1 MSKILKAC
9 ERGSKADLN
18 TIETCARLNQK
29 LNLVNGNCQTG
40 LMLACQNGNT
50 IVVLTLINLKV
61 DIGLNNVDKDGC
73 TALHYAC
80 IRGYPAV
87 IITLLIIAGA
97 NLNIANRKGITPLMY
112 AIREHQIPVAIQ
124 LLNRGVEMERACIN
138 GTTPLIYACK
148 LYYENQELV
157 NALLSKYPLVS
168 LDIKSDAIPPQNY
181 CDHQDNEGN
190 TALHY
195 AIRNGYKNLVYIEL
209 LKRGANP
216 HLKNKNCESVMDII
230 EKMENTS
237 GPRPPNLLFVDM
249 KNKDVKFSIRKQIA
263 PYAYHPRF
271 ATHFRLL
278 DDADA

>member
-1 MSKILKAC
+1 MSRIIKAC
-9 ERGSKADLN
+9 ETGSKTDVK
-18 TIETCARLNQK
+18 TIETWARLKYNF
-29 LNLVNGNCQTG
+29 NLVNGNGQTG
-40 LMLACQNGNT
+40 MMLACQNGNT

-61 DIGLNNVDKDGC
+61 DVDLDKVDKDGC

-80 IRGYPAV
+80 IRGYPV
-87 IITLLIIAGA
+87 IITLLITAGA
-97 NLNIANRKGITPLMY
+97 NLNITNRKGITPLMY
-112 AIREHQIPVAIQ
+112 AIRHNKIPVAIQ

-138 GTTPLIYACK
+138 GTTPLIDACK
-148 LYYENQELV
+148 FYYENQELV

-216 HLKNKNCESVMDII
+216 HLKNKNGESVMDII
-230 EKMENTS
+230 EKMENTT

-249 KNKDVKFSIRKQIA
+249 ENKDVKFSIRKQIA